1 MLRILLGTVDGVI
14 PGVILNM
21 IIGDGVEMNGMPY
34 RISVHGFSQASSVT
48 VFSGWYEYNDKLT
61 QS

>member
-1 MLRILLGTVDGVI
+1 MLRILLGTVDGVV
-14 PGVILNM
+14 PGVISNM
-21 IIGDGVEMNGMPY
+21 IIGDGMEMNGIPY
-34 RISVHGFSQASSVT
+34 WISVHGFSQASTVS

>member
-1 MLRILLGTVDGVI
+1 MILLGTVDGVV
-14 PGVILNM
+14 PGVISNT

-34 RISVHGFSQASSVT
+34 QISVHGFSQASSIT
-48 VFSGWYEYNDKLT
+48 VFLGWYEYNDKLT